1 MRSSQIRRGAL
12 TWAVVVLVAT
22 TSVAAPAPLSA
33 QDTGGIRGTVTRADD
48 GAPLRDV
55 AVGIQS
61 TSLHAV
67 TDAAGHFAIP
77 RAPAGAQ
84 LLVVRWIGFQPK
96 EVPVQVVAG
105 RTQIVDVAL
114 AARPILLSD
123 VLVQSVSRSPERV
136 VDAPAAVGVVDA
148 NVARAISP
156 TAQLPLALERLAGV
170 DVVQSDVADFNVNA
184 RGFNTTFTR
193 RILVLQDGRD
203 LSIAFIGS
211 QEWNA
216 LSLPLEDMSRI
227 EMVRGPGSALYGAN
241 AFSGVLNL
249 TTPAARDVVGTKLA
263 VAGGDL
269 DTHRGD
275 LRQAGVFGD
284 GRFGYRANIGYS
296 SSDMWSRSRTNIG
309 DLAREYAS
317 AIDTSRYHVNTP
329 FPGFELVPLVG
340 QTKPGP
346 PGTPASA
353 TGRPDDLT
361 SLYGSARLDYYGA
374 DGSITTLEA
383 GDADVKNEVYVSAIG
398 RFQFTEAVRPW
409 ARLAYASDHWNLMA
423 WSSGRRSL
431 GPQQSLASGAFFSEV
446 SSLSHVEAQ
455 YNGDLF
461 GTRGHYVV
469 GGSGRLGAVDS
480 KQTLIS
486 PEDDNRQDHYYSA
499 YGQLEYRL
507 APRVRVSGAARVDGS
522 NLFATQFSP
531 KLSLLVQ
538 LSSRESFH
546 LTVNRA
552 FQTPSTL
559 QYFVKSSAGP
569 PADFSQLEAGLR
581 ASPLGP
587 ALAGVPQG
595 TLFTNSSAVPLWVFG
610 NKNLKVESVIGVDLG
625 YKRQIGSRV
634 FITVD
639 GYYSQVRDFVTDVL
653 AGVNPAYAPWTAP
666 AQVPVAQRAAVEGA
680 VRGALAAGPQP
691 DVARALT
698 RLKDGSTAVVFSVGN
713 AGHATV
719 SGVEIGAAV
728 QLSNE
733 WRADANITLD
743 GFSVDSAGLVP
754 GARVLPN
761 TPHRKANASLMYEGR
776 NGMDGWLAARL
787 VSDYDWASGVW
798 MGRIPPSTTVDASLG
813 WQVVRDTRLHLTVTN
828 LLDQE
833 RYLVYGGSLIGRRV
847 IGGVTVT
854 F

>member
-1 MRSSQIRRGAL
+1 MFTLAAVTAL
-12 TWAVVVLVAT
+12 
-22 TSVAAPAPLSA
+22 AAASLPA
-33 QDTGGIRGTVTRADD
+33 QDAGAIRGTVTRADD
-48 GAPLRDV
+48 STPLRDV
-55 AVGIQS
+55 AVGIQG
-61 TSLHAV
+61 TSLRAA
-67 TDAAGHFAIP
+67 TDAAGHYVIP
-77 RAPAGAQ
+77 RVPAGPQRLA
-84 LLVVRWIGFQPK
+84 VRRIGFAPK
-96 EVPVQVVAG
+96 DIPVQVVAG
-105 RTQIVDVAL
+105 RGQLVDISL
-114 AARPILLSD
+114 EPRPVLLGD
-123 VLVQSVSRSPERV
+123 VLVQSASRSPERV
-136 VDAPAAVGVVDA
+136 VDAPAAVEIVDP
-148 NVARAISP
+148 NVARALSP
-156 TAQLPLALERLAGV
+156 TGQVPLALGRLAGV
-170 DVVQSDVADFNVNA
+170 DIVEGDVQDFNVNA
-184 RGFNTTFTR
+184 RGFNATFTR

-263 VAGGDL
+263 IDGGDL
-269 DTHRGD
+269 TTRRAD
-275 LRQAGVFGD
+275 LRQAGVFAN
-284 GRFGYRANIGYS
+284 GRFGYRANIGYT

-317 AIDTSRYHVNTP
+317 AVDTSRYHVNSP
-329 FPGFELVPLVG
+329 FPGFELVPIAG
-340 QTKPGP
+340 QTKPGAI
-346 PGTPASA
+346 GVPAEA

-361 SLYGSARLDYYGA
+361 SLYGSARLDYYGG

-409 ARLAYASDHWNLMA
+409 ARLAYGSDHWNVMA

-431 GPQQSLASGAFFSEV
+431 GPQRSLASGTFFSEI

-455 YNGDLF
+455 YNGELF
-461 GTRGHYVV
+461 GTRGRYVV
-469 GGSGRLGAVDS
+469 GGSGRIGAVDT

-486 PEDDNRQDHYYSA
+486 PEDDNRSDHYYSA
-499 YGQLEYRL
+499 YGQLEYRVGRQIRL
-507 APRVRVSGAARVDGS
+507 SGAARIDGS
-522 NLFATQFSP
+522 NLFAAQFSP

-538 LSSRESFH
+538 VSSRESFH
-546 LTVNRA
+546 VTVNRA

-559 QYFVKSSAGP
+559 QYFVQSPAGP
-569 PADFSQLEAGLR
+569 PADFSPLEAGLR

-587 ALAGVPQG
+587 ALAGVPEG
-595 TLFTNSSAVPLWVFG
+595 TLFTKSSAVPLWVFG
-610 NKNLKVESVIGVDLG
+610 NKNLKVESVVGVEVG
-625 YKRQIGSRV
+625 YKRQIGSRA

-639 GYYSQVRDFVTDVL
+639 GYYSQVSDFVTDVL

-666 AQVPVAQRAAVEGA
+666 TQVPEAQRAAVEGA
-680 VRGALAAGPQP
+680 VRAALTAGPQP

-719 SGVEIGAAV
+719 RGIEVGAAV
-728 QLSNE
+728 QLTNE
-733 WRADANITLD
+733 WRADGNITLD
-743 GFSVDSAGLVP
+743 GFTVDSAGLVP

-761 TPHRKANASLMYEGR
+761 TPHRKANASVTYEGR
-776 NGMDGWLAARL
+776 HGVSGWLAARL
-787 VSDYDWASGVW
+787 VSEYDWASGVW
-798 MGRIPPSTTVDASLG
+798 VGRIPPSTTMDASLG
-813 WQVVRDTRLHLTVTN
+813 WQVLRDTRLHLTATN
-828 LLDQE
+828 LLDE
-833 RYLVYGGSLIGRRV
+833 ARYSVYGGSLIGRRV
-847 IGGVTVT
+847 IGGITVT